1 MYIPHHPSLKTGLGQ
16 QLTSDKQDRLVL
28 SRTNA
33 YGLIHSAHTTHPL
46 PSPRDP
52 DYDVDIGQA
61 RLTCTHTNIQ
71 SAISLLWL
79 QIHPAYFLFP
89 NHSTLKYTSTHPV
102 NTANSL
108 RLTTTQLP
116 DEYCIKYVQPLFYNT
131 SLNQLIPKLLNPTS
145 YSLDLTHVPS
155 TKWS

>member
-1 MYIPHHPSLKTGLGQ
+1 MHIPHTRFPHRETQ
-16 QLTSDKQDRLVL
+16 TMTWTSDKRDRP
-28 SRTNA
+28 A
-33 YGLIHSAHTTHPL
+33 LIL
-46 PSPRDP
+46 N
-52 DYDVDIGQA
+52 
-61 RLTCTHTNIQ
+61 TNIQ

-79 QIHPAYFLFP
+79 QIYPAYFLFP

-155 TKWS
+155 TKWSCTFVFAVHPLLLHLLSSRLPP